1 MGRASARTSEH
12 TPYFE
17 MSALARVSRRCSALW
32 AISRAFGAEEDI
44 SGPLGRLQCRDD
56 PRTGPRSS
64 VRAPRTAKSHEVSVW
79 GSEVG
84 RGSRCRMNLFPTGK
98 RFMCFLHEKMFLN
111 FSVPIIHENLMVTW
125 NMSK

>member
-17 MSALARVSRRCSALW
+17 MSALACVSRRCSALW

-64 VRAPRTAKSHEVSVW
+64 VRAPRTAKSHEVSV
-79 GSEVG
+79 GAARLAG
-84 RGSRCRMNLFPTGK
+84 
-98 RFMCFLHEKMFLN
+98 
-111 FSVPIIHENLMVTW
+111 VTD
-125 NMSK
+125 N

>member
-44 SGPLGRLQCRDD
+44 SGRVSRGCSAEMIPVDQDLL
-56 PRTGPRSS
+56 S
-64 VRAPRTAKSHEVSVW
+64 VRRVQQRVMKFQFGAARLA
-79 GSEVG
+79 G
-84 RGSRCRMNLFPTGK
+84 
-98 RFMCFLHEKMFLN
+98 
-111 FSVPIIHENLMVTW
+111 VTD
-125 NMSK
+125 N

>member
-44 SGPLGRLQCRDD
+44 SGPLGGCSAEMIPVRDQD
-56 PRTGPRSS
+56 LLS
-64 VRAPRTAKSHEVSVW
+64 VRRVHQRVMKFQF
-79 GSEVG
+79 GSARLAGVTD
-84 RGSRCRMNLFPTGK
+84 NLFDK
-98 RFMCFLHEKMFLN
+98 
-111 FSVPIIHENLMVTW
+111 VPGAR
-125 NMSK
+125 

>member
-1 MGRASARTSEH
+1 MFSEKSAMGRASARTSEH

-17 MSALARVSRRCSALW
+17 MSALARVSRRCSAHW

-84 RGSRCRMNLFPTGK
+84 RGHR
-98 RFMCFLHEKMFLN
+98 
-111 FSVPIIHENLMVTW
+111 
-125 NMSK
+125 